1 MTAVA
6 YTSGAPLT
14 GAPACPT
21 CGGRMWD
28 NRADKAAGRRNAKAP
43 DFKCRNQQ
51 CDGRLWPGQ
60 HTAAMPIFGPGGRA
74 VPAGQGGPS
83 ADVTAIDHDAARR
96 RSYLDATEF
105 VLRDVRPKYQEH
117 GLTCT
122 DVTVAAIVAT
132 LFIASCRDGG
142 V

>member
-1 MTAVA
+1 MTATA
-6 YTSGAPLT
+6 YTNGAPLT
-14 GAPACPT
+14 GAPTCPT
-21 CGGRMWD
+21 CGGKMWD

-60 HTAAMPIFGPGGRA
+60 HNAAMPLISRPLS
-74 VPAGQGGPS
+74 VPAGQGTPD
-83 ADVTAIDHDAARR
+83 ADAPGITTNAARR
-96 RSYLDATEF
+96 RCYLDATEF
-105 VLRDVRPKYQEH
+105 VLQDVRPKYQER

-122 DVTVAAIVAT
+122 DATVAAIVAT
-132 LFIASCRDGG
+132 LFIAACRDGG

>member
-1 MTAVA
+1 MTSAA
-6 YTSGAPLT
+6 HTNGAPLA

-21 CGGRMWD
+21 CGGKMWD

-60 HTAAMPIFGPGGRA
+60 HNAAIPIIASGSRS
-74 VPAGQGGPS
+74 VPAGQGS
-83 ADVTAIDHDAARR
+83 ADAEVAPITRAAARR
-96 RSYLDATEF
+96 HCYLEVTEF
-105 VLRDVRPKYQEH
+105 VLRDVRPKYQEQ
-117 GLTCT
+117 GLACT
-122 DVTVAAIVAT
+122 DATVAAIVAT
-132 LFIASCRDGG
+132 LFIATCRDGG

>member
-1 MTAVA
+1 MTAA
-6 YTSGAPLT
+6 TYTNGAPLT

-21 CGGRMWD
+21 CGGKMWD

-60 HTAAMPIFGPGGRA
+60 HAAAMPIIAPGGQS
-74 VPAGQGGPS
+74 VPAGQRSPH
-83 ADVTAIDHDAARR
+83 AEVPAITADAARHR
-96 RSYLDATEF
+96 CYLDATEF
-105 VLRDVRPKYQEH
+105 VLRDVRPKYQEQ

-122 DVTVAAIVAT
+122 DATVAAIVAT
-132 LFIASCRDGG
+132 LFIAACRDGE